1 MHSNTSQ
8 GVIAWFARN
17 SVAANLLM
25 ILILVAGISTLLNIR
40 IEGFPQIPPNNVT
53 IKVDYSSGSAKSA
66 EEGIAVKI
74 EESLQ
79 GVEGI
84 KTIQSTSNGEGVTVT
99 VTKSSGYDLDILYRD
114 IKAKV
119 DSISTLPKRAERPVI
134 SREIELEGVMTIN
147 LFGDVADRVLQEYAE
162 DLRGKLLKNAEI
174 QRVDYIGRKSPE
186 VSIEVDEAQLQAL
199 GLSMEEIA
207 SKVNAASVTDTGGE
221 LLGPDG
227 KLTIKTDQQRYD
239 AKEFSTIAIKQTVD
253 GQRIRLADI
262 ATVKDDFANKNNLTR
277 YNGQS
282 SVGLKVKMY
291 GKSNITRVAEAV
303 KRIVGAYQETLPA
316 GVRVELWNDRS
327 KPIKDRLS
335 LLLDNSVQGIAM
347 VIALL
352 ALFLNVRV
360 AFWVGVG
367 LPVIFA
373 GAVTLMGDSL
383 FGLTLNELT
392 TFGFII
398 ALGIVVDDAVV
409 IGESIYDE
417 REKYGA
423 TLQATISGAN
433 KVATP
438 TTFGVLTTMVAFLA
452 MTLIEGDLGK
462 IFAQFAYAAA
472 FCLLF
477 SLIES
482 KLILPSH
489 LAHLKMSSGS
499 ENHGFFSFW
508 NRLQSRVTT
517 GLKRFTYDMYK
528 PFLGV
533 VLRYRYAALAIFVS
547 VLIFVVGLLFSG
559 NIKSVFFPE
568 ISADF
573 VTVELVFE
581 DDAGYGLVQRE
592 ALTIEKLSDE
602 LNQQLVDEFALSK
615 APIQH
620 LLVVTSDNAVT
631 ITAGLSANNQRPF
644 TASELA
650 ERWQFMVPPLEGV
663 ARVSF
668 LADMITDKA
677 ISIELR
683 SKDNQTI
690 DSAGKGLIKELEL
703 FNGVSGIKSG
713 LKAAQV
719 QVDLA
724 LKPEGMA
731 MGLTTSGLLKQ
742 VRLAYQGYEIQRLQ
756 KGENEV
762 KVKLQYPVK
771 KRQSLDD
778 LQYAR
783 IRLANGKVVPLS
795 TVADISTKYVAT
807 SIERINQSRVNV
819 ITADVNKALISPS
832 EIINSLD
839 EGLFKQLKANH
850 QDLEIVISGQQQ
862 QEAEVTQSFKGAFI
876 VAAIAIYALLAI
888 PLKSYLQPF
897 VIMCAIPFGIVGALL
912 GHWLHGVPISL
923 LSLFGILALSGV
935 VVNDSLLLIS
945 QYNRERTIGLSV
957 TDALLASG
965 AGRMRAIL
973 LTSTTTYAGLAP
985 LLAETSPQAQFLI
998 PAAISMGYGILF
1010 ATIITLVLIPA
1021 IVMLSEDLVSL
1032 TGSKKSN
1039 AETRNRVD
1047 LAL

>member
-1 MHSNTSQ
+1 MQNNTSR
-8 GVIAWFARN
+8 GIIAWFAQN

-25 ILILVAGISTLLNIR
+25 ILILVAGISTLWNIR
-40 IEGFPQIPPNNVT
+40 VEGFPQIPPNNVT
-53 IKVDYSSGSAKSA
+53 ISVDYSSGSAKSA

-79 GVEGI
+79 GIEGI
-84 KTIQSTSNGEGVTVT
+84 KTIQSTSNGDGVTVT

-119 DSISTLPKRAERPVI
+119 DAISTLPKRAERPVI

-147 LFGDVADRVLQEYAE
+147 LFGDVTGGVLQEYAE
-162 DLRGKLLKNAEI
+162 DLRGKLLKSAEI
-174 QRVDYIGRKSPE
+174 QRVDYIGRKTPE
-186 VSIEVDEAQLQAL
+186 ITIEVDEAQLQAL
-199 GLSMEEIA
+199 GLSMAEIA

-221 LLGPDG
+221 LLGPEG
-227 KLTIKTDQQRYD
+227 KLILKTEQQRYS
-239 AKEFSTIAIKQTVD
+239 AKEFSSILIRQTRD

-262 ATVKDDFANKNNLTR
+262 ATIKDDFSNKNDLTR

-282 SVGLKVKMY
+282 SVGLDIKMY

-303 KRIVGAYQETLPA
+303 KRTVSDYRRTLPV
-316 GVRVELWNDRS
+316 GVNLELWNDRS
-327 KPIKDRLS
+327 EPIRDRLS
-335 LLLDNSVQGIAM
+335 LLLNNSVQGIAM

-360 AFWVGVG
+360 AFWVGLG

-452 MTLIEGDLGK
+452 MALIEGDLGK

-489 LAHLKMSSGS
+489 LAHMKMSPAMGERGQVSL
-499 ENHGFFSFW
+499 W
-508 NRLQSRVTT
+508 NRIQGSVTS
-517 GLKRFTYDMYK
+517 GLNRFTFKVYK
-528 PFLGV
+528 PFLSV
-533 VLRYRYAALAIFVS
+533 VLKYRYAALAIFVS
-547 VLIFVVGLLFSG
+547 VFIFVVGLLFSG
-559 NIKSVFFPE
+559 KIKSVFFPE

-573 VTVELVFE
+573 VTVEIVFE
-581 DDAGYGLVQRE
+581 DDTGYGLVQRE
-592 ALTIEKLSDE
+592 ALTVEKLSGE
-602 LNQQLVDEFALSK
+602 LNQQLSEEYALAK

-620 LLVVTSDNAVT
+620 LLVVTSDSSVT

-650 ERWQFMVPPLEGV
+650 ERWQSMVPPLEGV
-663 ARVSF
+663 DRVNF
-668 LADMITDKA
+668 VADMITDKA

-683 SKDNQTI
+683 SKDNHVI
-690 DSAGKGLIKELEL
+690 DSAGKALIKELEQY
-703 FNGVSGIKSG
+703 NGVFGIKSG

-724 LKPEGMA
+724 LKPAGMA
-731 MGLTTSGLLKQ
+731 MGLTTSGLLEQ
-742 VRLAYQGYEIQRLQ
+742 IRMAYQGYEIQRLQ

-762 KVKLQYPVK
+762 KVKLQYPIQ

-795 TVADISTKYVAT
+795 TVAEISTRYVAT
-807 SIERINQSRVNV
+807 TIERIDQSRVNV
-819 ITADVNKALISPS
+819 ITADVNKSVISPS
-832 EIINSLD
+832 EVISRLEN
-839 EGLFKQLKANH
+839 GLFNQLKASH
-850 QDLEIVISGQQQ
+850 QGLEIVISGQQQ
-862 QEAEVTQSFKGAFI
+862 EEEEVTRSFKGAFM

-888 PLKSYLQPF
+888 PLKSYMQPF

-912 GHWLHGVPISL
+912 GHWLHGIPISL

-945 QYNRERTIGLSV
+945 RYNRERAAGLSV

-965 AGRMRAIL
+965 TGRMRAIL

-1010 ATIITLVLIPA
+1010 ATVITLVLIPA

-1032 TGSKKSN
+1032 TS
-1039 AETRNRVD
+1039 RNHSD
-1047 LAL
+1047 EKAGHTMDIAL